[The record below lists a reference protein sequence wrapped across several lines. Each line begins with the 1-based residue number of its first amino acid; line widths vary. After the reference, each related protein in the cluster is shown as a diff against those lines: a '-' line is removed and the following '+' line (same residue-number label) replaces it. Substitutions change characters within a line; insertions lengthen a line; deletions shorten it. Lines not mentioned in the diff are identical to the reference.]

1 MRTTLT
7 LVRVGMNM
15 TEGTVVAWHVAPGAP
30 FRAGDVLYT
39 VETEKVSHDVEATA
53 DGTLVEILIPVDEDA
68 EVGQAVCVVDV
79 EPG

>member
-1 MRTTLT
+1 MKMTLK

-15 TEGTVVAWHVAPGAP
+15 TEGTIVAWHKEPGERFAT
-30 FRAGDVLYT
+30 GEVLYT

-53 DGTLVEILIPVDEDA
+53 DGTLVEILVPADEDA

-79 EPG
+79 PSS